1 MYGSLL
7 TSKLRVSIP
16 EMYMII
22 PSDALIYAHVY
33 LSRSSRWY
41 SLFFVIYVLLGVY
54 FLTNLILA
62 VIYDSFKEQVDS
74 SVHPNYLYH

>member
-7 TSKLRVSIP
+7 TSKLPISIP
-16 EMYMII
+16 KAYMII
-22 PSDALIYAHVY
+22 PLSDVLIYSHIY
-33 LSRSSRWY
+33 LTRSSRWY
-41 SLFFVIYVLLGVY
+41 ALFIVIYVLLGVY

-74 SVHPNYLYH
+74 FLTS